1 MSPTRVANAVDLDQQ
16 LHVLVKALD
25 SLLLSF
31 HELSIK
37 EQALEKRVKYAHDE
51 VSAPPQ
57 LSKVGISFVVILFK
71 AGLE

>member
-1 MSPTRVANAVDLDQQ
+1 MSPTRVTNAVDLDQQ

-51 VSAPPQ
+51 VSTPQ
-57 LSKVGISFVVILFK
+57 LSKVDISFVVILFNG
-71 AGLE
+71 GLE